1 MFANKIKSQMRLGQL
16 SKQVKTKPQNIV
28 DFVKKIFDV
37 EIKNHP
43 NVKIQDEW
51 ENDIVAEFA
60 KAVEVK
66 EATEEVAKPIKV
78 EAKESK
84 PEALEIKSE
93 DKVEEPKIATE
104 IAVGEEVPAEV
115 IKKAEL
121 VKREKVVLE
130 GIKVVNKI
138 DLEPKKLVVEVV
150 ETTTESAVTEDGNI
164 VVQTEEVKTEPV
176 VPELPKETA
185 EERRARLHKK
195 KLEHEEKRVRQELEE
210 KKREEARLEKER
222 KRKEERRK
230 RKVEKQKKEH
240 YLSKTTAKQKAAPKI
255 KKRKVKKVEPTHVT
269 IGEALDEKGK
279 YFNQQNQYSDIWI
292 IRLFQKIFS

>member
-1 MFANKIKSQMRLGQL
+1 MRLGQL
-16 SKQVKTKPQNIV
+16 SKQVETKPQNIV
-28 DFVKKIFDV
+28 DFVKKTFDV

-51 ENDIVAEFA
+51 ENDIIAEFA
-60 KAVEVK
+60 KAEEVK
-66 EATEEVAKPIKV
+66 EATEEVAKSIKV
-78 EAKESK
+78 EAK
-84 PEALEIKSE
+84 ALEIKSE
-93 DKVEEPKIATE
+93 DKVEEPKVANE
-104 IAVGEEVPAEV
+104 IAVGEEVPTEV

-138 DLEPKKLVVEVV
+138 DLEPKKPVVEVV
-150 ETTTESAVTEDGNI
+150 ETTTESAITEDGN
-164 VVQTEEVKTEPV
+164 VVAQTEEVKTEPV
-176 VPELPKETA
+176 APELPKETA

-240 YLSKTTAKQKAAPKI
+240 YLSKTTAKQKATPKV

>member
-1 MFANKIKSQMRLGQL
+1 M
-16 SKQVKTKPQNIV
+16 
-28 DFVKKIFDV
+28 
-37 EIKNHP
+37 
-43 NVKIQDEW
+43 
-51 ENDIVAEFA
+51 
-60 KAVEVK
+60 
-66 EATEEVAKPIKV
+66 
-78 EAKESK
+78 
-84 PEALEIKSE
+84 
-93 DKVEEPKIATE
+93 
-104 IAVGEEVPAEV
+104 
-115 IKKAEL
+115 
-121 VKREKVVLE
+121 KREKVVLE

-138 DLEPKKLVVEVV
+138 DLEHKKPVVEVV
-150 ETTTESAVTEDGNI
+150 ETTTESAITEDGN
-164 VVQTEEVKTEPV
+164 VVAQTEEVKTEPV
-176 VPELPKETA
+176 APELPKETA

-240 YLSKTTAKQKAAPKI
+240 YLSKTTAKQKATPKV

>member
-1 MFANKIKSQMRLGQL
+1 MRLGQL
-16 SKQVKTKPQNIV
+16 SKQVETKPQNIV
-28 DFVKKIFDV
+28 DFVKKTFDV

-51 ENDIVAEFA
+51 ENDIIAEFA
-60 KAVEVK
+60 KAEEVK

-78 EAKESK
+78 EAK
-84 PEALEIKSE
+84 ALEIKSE
-93 DKVEEPKIATE
+93 DKVEEPKVATE

-138 DLEPKKLVVEVV
+138 DLEPKKPVVEVV
-150 ETTTESAVTEDGNI
+150 ETTTESAITEDGN
-164 VVQTEEVKTEPV
+164 VVAQTEEVKTEPV

-240 YLSKTTAKQKAAPKI
+240 YLSKTTAKQKATPKV

>member
-1 MFANKIKSQMRLGQL
+1 MRLGQL
-16 SKQVKTKPQNIV
+16 SKQVETKPQNIV
-28 DFVKKIFDV
+28 DFVKKTFDV

-51 ENDIVAEFA
+51 ENDIIAEFA
-60 KAVEVK
+60 KAEEVK
-66 EATEEVAKPIKV
+66 EATEEVAKSIKV
-78 EAKESK
+78 EAK
-84 PEALEIKSE
+84 ALEIKSE
-93 DKVEEPKIATE
+93 DKVEEPKVATE

-121 VKREKVVLE
+121 MKREKVVLE

-138 DLEPKKLVVEVV
+138 DLEPKKPVVEVV
-150 ETTTESAVTEDGNI
+150 ETTTESAITEDGN
-164 VVQTEEVKTEPV
+164 VVAQTEEVKTEPV
-176 VPELPKETA
+176 APELPKETA

-240 YLSKTTAKQKAAPKI
+240 YLSKTTAKQKATPKV

-269 IGEALDEKGK
+269 IGEALDEKRK